1 MLSGPCEGILL
12 QDSFVATANR
22 LDGEGV
28 LASFCLVASCSES
41 KNSHKHIIVIH
52 EKNPLWLGGD
62 ILNLSMHFTGQ
73 YLNDNAKRFDNALS
87 SSVAYTNRSLTL

>member
-12 QDSFVATANR
+12 QDSFVATAIR

-41 KNSHKHIIVIH
+41 KNSQTY
-52 EKNPLWLGGD
+52 NCY
-62 ILNLSMHFTGQ
+62 S
-73 YLNDNAKRFDNALS
+73 
-87 SSVAYTNRSLTL
+87 